1 MALKI
6 GQIRWFGTG
15 NELNWPADITEAKL
29 RYGTVLPSNYSIV
42 AIGIQ
47 TLPGAQCYINGNS
60 QSITIGHTG
69 IFQLDLQGLSTISDI
84 TFTNGTLDLIRN
96 STTGYLII
104 DYVYYDG
111 SE

>member
-1 MALKI
+1 MAVKI
-6 GQIRWFGTG
+6 GQIRWFGE
-15 NELNWPADITEAKL
+15 NSSLNFPADITRAKL

-47 TLPGAQCYINGNS
+47 TLPGVQCYINAGTQTIN
-60 QSITIGHTG
+60 IGHTG
-69 IFQLDLQGLSTISDI
+69 IFQLDLQGLTTISDI
-84 TFTNGTLDLIRN
+84 TFTNDSLDLIRN
-96 STTGYLII
+96 SQTGYLII

>member
-42 AIGIQ
+42 AIGI
-47 TLPGAQCYINGNS
+47 
-60 QSITIGHTG
+60 
-69 IFQLDLQGLSTISDI
+69 
-84 TFTNGTLDLIRN
+84 
-96 STTGYLII
+96 
-104 DYVYYDG
+104 
-111 SE
+111 